1 MKRETARPAMS
12 INRSDPTRYFS
23 VVGPAYV
30 AERHAD
36 SDDSGAVHAVGTETE
51 PSLTVS
57 WIVLIALI
65 AGISVF
71 AGEISVLSSIGL
83 TTDLMAAVV
92 Q

>member
-36 SDDSGAVHAVGTETE
+36 SDDSGAVHAAGTE

-71 AGEISVLSSIGL
+71 AGEISILSSIGL